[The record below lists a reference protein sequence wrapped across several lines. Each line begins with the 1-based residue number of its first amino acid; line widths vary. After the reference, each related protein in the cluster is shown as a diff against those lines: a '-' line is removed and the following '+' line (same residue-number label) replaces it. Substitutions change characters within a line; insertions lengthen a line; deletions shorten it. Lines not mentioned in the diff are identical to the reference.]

1 MGHRDLVAV
10 MMATEAITGTHPYA
24 DKFPMLPDPEL
35 EELAESIRA
44 NGLRNPVVIT
54 PDGLILDGRNRAAAC
69 DLAGVEPH
77 YVIYDGTDLAE
88 YVIDANITRRNMST
102 GARAMATALVLLA
115 DGRREGGRWKRG
127 SVDILETQNSASNW
141 RFVLALAGTV
151 LDFRPD
157 LADAVV
163 NGDLALDAAYQEA
176 KTVKDS
182 AERDKILEREQR
194 RREKDEAKAEAE
206 RNAGIVA
213 DLTMAGSRYVALIQD
228 GTMTP
233 AAAWAAHLED
243 TRKEREAQRQIEQ
256 GIRSANVHMA
266 EAVHLIAGLAP
277 GDSFMRA
284 FWPHHRDYVVEGM
297 RITPQRCRDAIAML
311 TRILRESEQP

>member
-1 MGHRDLVAV
+1 MTAI
-10 MMATEAITGTHPYA
+10 ATPITGTHPYA

-77 YVIYDGTDLAE
+77 YVIYDGEDLAE

-127 SVDILETQNSASNW
+127 SLDIRESTNIAM
-141 RFVLALAGTV
+141 RDALTDAGIV
-151 LDFRPD
+151 LDFKPD
-157 LADAVV
+157 LAPAVV
-163 NGDLALDAAYQEA
+163 NGDLPLDAAYQEA
-176 KTVKDS
+176 KTIKDS

-206 RNAGIVA
+206 RNAAIVA
-213 DLTMAGSRYVALIQD
+213 DLTMAGSGYVELIQD

-243 TRKEREAQRQIEQ
+243 TRKEREEAAAKRRNDEQ
-256 GIRSANVHMA
+256 HARTMIHAIASLAMLEYPKNRAWAIR
-266 EAVHLIAGLAP
+266 AVRDYPDAVPRLHRESHTPAAIRNIAGWLNLYA
-277 GDSFMRA
+277 DELEEA
-284 FWPHHRDYVVEGM
+284 H
-297 RITPQRCRDAIAML
+297 AA
-311 TRILRESEQP
+311 